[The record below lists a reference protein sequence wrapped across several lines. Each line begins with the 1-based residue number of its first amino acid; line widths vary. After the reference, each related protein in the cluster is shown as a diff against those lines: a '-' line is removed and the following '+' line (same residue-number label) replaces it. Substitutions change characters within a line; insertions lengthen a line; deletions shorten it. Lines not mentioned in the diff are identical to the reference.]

1 MKFKTSI
8 QKTNEGEPLAA
19 QAFVVPAMAAC
30 ALTGD
35 GRQKDLHVLYC
46 NFHYLTMEMKIIFIS
61 MFIHENLKIMI
72 RKYKEDTPIGTITK
86 SETF

>member
-35 GRQKDLHVLYC
+35 GRQKRFTRPVL
-46 NFHYLTMEMKIIFIS
+46 
-61 MFIHENLKIMI
+61 
-72 RKYKEDTPIGTITK
+72 
-86 SETF
+86 